1 MFSESPKVEE
11 QVRSP
16 ADGPGHFFISLF
28 LVLVLGPSDLQTH
41 SSSSP
46 LGLLPKRWN
55 CWTTSTRLSLQT
67 LASVWGNG
75 EPWQRLE
82 RGFEVGIFMALAP
95 TSRHMCPSVR
105 HRFSLK
111 SSFLHKSLW
120 APETISSLPGLWA
133 PFGCSFAASSSGS
146 MHYPVRAPYTLP
158 FIFEIFSY

>member
-46 LGLLPKRWN
+46 LGLVPKRWN

-95 TSRHMCPSVR
+95 TSRHMCPSVKAQIL
-105 HRFSLK
+105 SQ
-111 SSFLHKSLW
+111 
-120 APETISSLPGLWA
+120 
-133 PFGCSFAASSSGS
+133 
-146 MHYPVRAPYTLP
+146 V
-158 FIFEIFSY
+158 IFSTQVSLGSRNHILPSRSLGPIWLQLCCIYLWLNALPRARPLHPAFYL